1 MLEHH
6 DTTSDGTAASVE
18 SGKPTVSDLVNRY
31 HSIGKR
37 SVRAILDM
45 GILFFQAH
53 EELEKEQLEEFYQE
67 ISLPPKGSTGK
78 KYKAIGAKAS
88 LLEAHIDLLPND
100 WTTLYELALLEKDQ
114 FDRLVQDTILHPDV
128 TLQAIKAHFAKPNL
142 SAAGHIGAGDAAK
155 SEILSFDFNLVAF
168 PKRAAFARRL
178 KGLFEEFEVEVGGEL
193 FSTLDRFIE
202 QGDAVDA

>member
-1 MLEHH
+1 MLKH
-6 DTTSDGTAASVE
+6 DDSTSE
-18 SGKPTVSDLVNRY
+18 STSALVGIEKPTVSQLVNRY
-31 HSIGKR
+31 HTIGKR
-37 SVRAILDM
+37 SVRAILDL
-45 GILFFQAH
+45 GVLFFQAH
-53 EELEKEQLEEFYQE
+53 EELKKAEVEEFYRA
-67 ISLPPKGSTGK
+67 INLPPKGSTGK